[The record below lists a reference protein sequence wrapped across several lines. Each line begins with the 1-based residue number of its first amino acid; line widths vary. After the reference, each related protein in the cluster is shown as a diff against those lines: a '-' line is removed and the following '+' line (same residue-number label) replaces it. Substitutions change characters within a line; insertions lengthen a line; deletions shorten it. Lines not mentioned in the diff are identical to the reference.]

1 MHVKCIKDKIK
12 WMAHEKISVNVDQ
25 NIDWLIEDTP
35 RKDFSYFG
43 LKSFVD
49 WRLILKIF
57 CRNHQFVVN
66 VSLLA
71 MLMALM
77 MICALEEWI
86 PMIMLMIMQNELTL
100 NGLSIQLIWVRQHIL
115 LNITINFTDFYS
127 NDVLELSITIL
138 TRISA
143 WYSYWY
149 VRYSGKWSCLCR
161 EQW

>member
-12 WMAHEKISVNVDQ
+12 WMVHEKISVNVDQ
-25 NIDWLIEDTP
+25 NIDLLIEDTP

-43 LKSFVD
+43 LKPFGD

-57 CRNHQFVVN
+57 FRNHQFVVN

-71 MLMALM
+71 MWMALM

-86 PMIMLMIMQNELTL
+86 PMNMLMTMQNALML
-100 NGLSIQLIWVRQHIL
+100 NGLSIHLIWVRQHIL
-115 LNITINFTDFYS
+115 LDITVNLTDFYS
-127 NDVLELSITIL
+127 NDVLELSISIL
-138 TRISA
+138 TSISA
-143 WYSYWY
+143 WYPYWY
-149 VRYSGKWSCLCR
+149 VRDIGKWSCPCR